1 MLDEIEILEEL
12 LFREEAKE
20 DLGKFCTRISDI
32 QPARHHRLLCDKLE
46 DVAYGRLKRLMVFM
60 PPGHA
65 KSTYSS
71 VHFPAFYLG
80 VNPDKCII
88 GASHT
93 QDLADRF
100 SRKTRNIVGCKEF
113 YELYGFGVANDSR
126 AMGAWETEKGGEYK
140 ATGVG
145 SGIAGRRSDVGLI
158 DDPIRSRED
167 AESELVRERIWEWYL
182 ADFSTRLK
190 PGGSIII
197 IQTRWHEDDLAG
209 RILPTDYH
217 GQSGPVECLNGEIW
231 EVVNFPAICEQEDD
245 ALGRQIG
252 DALWPEYYDLQML
265 QDTKRM
271 QTPRNWASLYQQR
284 PRSEESNQF
293 DLAKLLNDGQPL
305 PFPKWCD
312 SVYAVIDTASKD
324 GNKHDATACTYFA
337 YNRFDPNPILIL
349 DWELVQIEGALLEEW
364 LPSVIAKLENYSS
377 ICGARL
383 GSQGAFIEDKSSGT
397 ILIQQAIRRG
407 LPARAIDSP
416 LTKVG
421 KTERA
426 VSVSGYV
433 YSGKVKLTEN
443 AYNKREVYKGR
454 ERNHLVFQVVNFRAG
469 MDNKTDDLIDTFT
482 YGIALALGNHEAY

>member
-1 MLDEIEILEEL
+1 
-12 LFREEAKE
+12 
-20 DLGKFCTRISDI
+20 
-32 QPARHHRLLCDKLE
+32 
-46 DVAYGRLKRLMVFM
+46 
-60 PPGHA
+60 
-65 KSTYSS
+65 
-71 VHFPAFYLG
+71 
-80 VNPDKCII
+80 
-88 GASHT
+88 
-93 QDLADRF
+93 
-100 SRKTRNIVGCKEF
+100 
-113 YELYGFGVANDSR
+113 
-126 AMGAWETEKGGEYK
+126 
-140 ATGVG
+140 
-145 SGIAGRRSDVGLI
+145 
-158 DDPIRSRED
+158 
-167 AESELVRERIWEWYL
+167 
-182 ADFSTRLK
+182 
-190 PGGSIII
+190 
-197 IQTRWHEDDLAG
+197 
-209 RILPTDYH
+209 
-217 GQSGPVECLNGEIW
+217 
-231 EVVNFPAICEQEDD
+231 
-245 ALGRQIG
+245 
-252 DALWPEYYDLQML
+252 
-265 QDTKRM
+265 M

-284 PRSEESNQF
+284 PRAEESNQF

-337 YNRFDPNPILIL
+337 YNRFDPNPVLIL

-364 LPSVIAKLENYSS
+364 LPSVIDKLENYSS

-383 GSQGAFIEDKSSGT
+383 GSQGAFIEDKASGT

-416 LTKVG
+416 LTGVG